1 MSSSKPEPQ
10 IKALVVCLGNI
21 CRSPMGEAVL
31 KDIATKR
38 GMDVHVDSC
47 GTAGYHVGEEPDERC
62 VECSRLVLQS
72 LARQISTSDFVRF
85 THILAADENNLR
97 HLQSMKPSNAT
108 AEVRLWGSYHDNK
121 AIPDPYYGGLN
132 GFEKVYQQCVR
143 LSHAFLDNVV
153 GKAETNE
160 V

>member
-1 MSSSKPEPQ
+1 MLSSESEPQ

-38 GMDVHVDSC
+38 GVQVHVDSC
-47 GTAGYHVGEEPDERC
+47 GTAGYHVGEEPDERYNN
-62 VECSRLVLQS
+62 VSIDS

-97 HLQSMKPSNAT
+97 HLESMKPHNAT

-121 AIPDPYYGGLN
+121 AIPDPYYGGMN
-132 GFEKVYQQCVR
+132 GFEKVFQQCIR
-143 LSHAFLDNVV
+143 LSHAFLDEVV
-153 GKAETNE
+153 GKAEAKE